1 MSKSNGFKKIEGI
14 KNLKKY
20 NLSTPKTIFIFDFE
34 KQEKEIDN
42 FIKDRD
48 YVMIRSDKDNDIDFC
63 PHDLRCPKS
72 KAKEF
77 IKELIS
83 KNYAA
88 ILQECIP
95 WTENQVSGNILTFK
109 KDMLIELMEGGP
121 LILLNRDGR
130 LDEYVK
136 LRRDNSKEIEHLGKR
151 LIKKKELENILNLIK
166 KVPPYK
172 IIEFAIGP
180 TWFYFW
186 QIRDDKTTKRL
197 E

>member
-1 MSKSNGFKKIEGI
+1 MKKLSKFKKVEGI

-20 NLSTPKTIFIFDFE
+20 DLLTPKTIFIFDFK

-42 FIKDRD
+42 FIKDRN
-48 YVMIRSDKDNDIDFC
+48 YVMIRSDKDNDVDFC
-63 PHDLRCPKS
+63 PHNLKCPKS

-77 IKELIS
+77 IKELLS
-83 KNYAA
+83 KNYVA

-95 WTENQVSGNILTFK
+95 WTSNKVSGNILIL
-109 KDMLIELMEGGP
+109 KDDILIELMEGGP
-121 LILLNRDGR
+121 LILLNREGK
-130 LDEYVK
+130 LDEYIK
-136 LRRDNSKEIEHLGKR
+136 IKKSSLKEIEHLGKR

-180 TWFYFW
+180 DWFYFW
-186 QIRDDKTTKRL
+186 QIRDDKTTRGL